1 MVIMLFNKIC
11 IMFDYREL
19 KNNLLDRDE
28 GFRIFDKKA
37 YENFIETKNIDKNK
51 FFEFYPKGEI
61 HFGTGIIELLDTHR
75 FSGQVFAINNE
86 INLLVISTTNIHYPI
101 KIPPNRIMPF
111 QLDQLR
117 RLGFFKSEMVYGD
130 KTTYGT
136 HTIKQV
142 DTVSDNIDINKFIEF
157 TDSTKN
163 HKYDPPV
170 LIPEDYALQN
180 NLENRFVDKKFL
192 EKYGVKKFIEY
203 LLGGEEPIYS
213 SLNPELLDKIL
224 NQDKFKLFKNTVG
237 KIFVES
243 NEIIICRDYETFL
256 TIKGEN
262 GYYDIFELFDESYN
276 SNIEDER
283 SIMSEEKEN
292 AKLYGTDQYNEN
304 YWIHRKD
311 FGASDPNIHLL
322 LLKKN

>member
-1 MVIMLFNKIC
+1 
-11 IMFDYREL
+11 MFEYREL

-61 HFGTGIIELLDTHR
+61 HFGTSKLELLETHR

-86 INLLVISTTNIHYPI
+86 INLLIISTTNIHYPI
-101 KIPPNRIMPF
+101 KIPPKRIMPH

-117 RLGFFKSEMVYGD
+117 RLGFFKSEMVYGG

-136 HTIKQV
+136 QTIKQV

-163 HKYDPPV
+163 HNYDSPV

-180 NLENRFVDKKFL
+180 NLENRFIDKKFL

-203 LLGGEEPIYS
+203 LLSGEEPVYS
-213 SLNPELLDKIL
+213 SLNSDLLHKIL
-224 NQDKFKLFKNTVG
+224 NQDKFKLFKNNVG
-237 KIFVES
+237 KILVES

-256 TIKGEN
+256 TIKGDN

-276 SNIEDER
+276 SNIENEK

-292 AKLYGTDQYNEN
+292 NKLYGTDEYNEN
-304 YWIHRKD
+304 HWVPRKD
-311 FGASDPNIHLL
+311 FGPSDPNIHLL